1 MARITSRSNPF
12 TLMMNPEIVLAA
24 IERSERLGQLNRRIC
39 RPLDRPLLGAVNGGE
54 PPQID
59 EDDSEESDLQ

>member
-1 MARITSRSNPF
+1 MARITSRNPF

-39 RPLDRPLLGAVNGGE
+39 RPLDRPMLGPVKAADAAE
-54 PPQID
+54 DD
-59 EDDSEESDLQ
+59 EDDAPETGLQ

>member
-39 RPLDRPLLGAVNGGE
+39 RPLDRPVLAAINGSEPHPVAEDE
-54 PPQID
+54 PPETDVQ
-59 EDDSEESDLQ
+59 

>member
-39 RPLDRPLLGAVNGGE
+39 RPLDRPVLAAISGSE
-54 PPQID
+54 PRLDD
-59 EDDSEESDLQ
+59 EDETPESDLQ

>member
-39 RPLDRPLLGAVNGGE
+39 RPLDRPMLGAVSGCE
-54 PPQID
+54 PRPAD
-59 EDDSEESDLQ
+59 EDDSPELDLQ